1 MFRSLKR
8 MIALSALMLS
18 VAACGTSVTQAPT
31 GVSGQSKAR
40 VLAFAG
46 KQGPILLQV
55 SGEPFREGK
64 AETAALSARILSP
77 LYPEVPQGFTVNPQQ
92 AGAPQ
97 FRFRLAFDPIASTS
111 PGRVCSAGTSNPLSY
126 DRRPS
131 RQALFMVFCRADVP
145 IAAVKALS
153 DRMNTLQDPKFRDLL
168 MQSARQMFAADPNDT
183 GSLGILEFD
192 PKPRIK
198 LNPLEGIF

>member
-1 MFRSLKR
+1 MGRSLKWV
-8 MIALSALMLS
+8 IAVSALMLG
-18 VAACGTSVTQAPT
+18 VAACGTSVVQAPT
-31 GVSGQSKAR
+31 GVSGQSKVR

-46 KQGPILLQV
+46 KQGPILLQIT
-55 SGEPFREGK
+55 GEPFGEGK
-64 AETAALSARILSP
+64 AETAVVSAGVLSP
-77 LYPEVPQGFTVNPQQ
+77 IFPEVPKGFTVDPHK

-97 FRFRLAFDPIASTS
+97 YRFRLAFDPIASTTAK
-111 PGRVCSAGTSNPLSY
+111 RVCSADGSNPLSY

-131 RQALFMVFCRADVP
+131 RQTLFMVFCRQDVP

-153 DRMNTLQDPKFRDLL
+153 NRMSTLQDPKYRDLL
-168 MQSARQMFAADPNDT
+168 RQSARQMFDADPNDT

-192 PKPRIK
+192 PKPGIK